1 MPYRLNATTGE
12 LDLINSSASAAT
24 IVGNSP
30 ITTTTANDETQISLN
45 TVPVASGG
53 TGLKTVAS
61 NAVLLGNGT
70 GAFKAYQL
78 DCPDSSIILTVDD
91 ADSEYKIQANFP
103 TTLTN
108 YVYYSSASSAQFANG
123 TFLICDKDA
132 TSNQNEIVASYNPA
146 IHNPVLTIIG
156 DGTHNWKVR
165 TPYSNT
171 VFMVGSISSTAGS
184 GGFIASMN
192 PSDAIQLVAINQNLW
207 AVQVLEG
214 NVSVN

>member
-1 MPYRLNATTGE
+1 MPYTINPTTG
-12 LDLINSSASAAT
+12 DLVYTPGNTNQGSSSSSGSASSSSNPL
-24 IVGNSP
+24 VVS
-30 ITTTTANDETQISLN
+30 
-45 TVPVASGG
+45 SGG
-53 TGLKTVAS
+53 TGLNTVSS
-61 NAVLLGNGT
+61 NAILMGNGT

-78 DCPDSSIILTVDD
+78 DCPDTSITLTVDD

-165 TPYSNT
+165 SPYSNT

-192 PSDAIQLVAINQNLW
+192 PSDAIQLVAVNQNLW
-207 AVQVLEG
+207 MVQVLEG